1 MKIHGTAKGGALSTK
16 DFGVAFGGAPAGCT
30 GGDDILINT
39 DGSRDTDNWVGAI
52 VVQKVTGV
60 ADTCYNKIA
69 IDIVQADGNGRL
81 GAYTDD
87 SGVPKELLAQ
97 TDSFVVTADYNFRDI
112 TEFTIPTND
121 FWIAFQL
128 SSLLAFTRGQNPFG
142 NGFSWMVFTPFA
154 PFANPYGTTLYSGSV
169 GISCKVGHS

>member
-30 GGDDILINT
+30 GGNDILIDTNR
-39 DGSRDTDNWVGAI
+39 SRDDEWSGTI
-52 VVQKVTGV
+52 IVQKVTGV

-69 IDIVQADGNGRL
+69 VDIGTADGNGRL
-81 GAYTDD
+81 GAYTDE
-87 SGVPKELLAQ
+87 SGVPKDVLAQ

-112 TEFTIPTND
+112 TEFTIPSND

-128 SSLLAFTRGQNPFG
+128 ESASCKTKGQNPFST
-142 NGFSWMVFTPFA
+142 GFSSRTWTFGVFED
-154 PFANPYGTTLYSGSV
+154 PYVNTYSGTV